1 MEKFYQLFDGRAPV
15 IYTPPSAIS
24 NKGRTDWKDLWL
36 MARLVMKFGGTSVG
50 SIERIRNVAAHVKR
64 EFDAGHE
71 IAVVVSAM
79 AGETDRLAGLAREAA
94 SIHDAREYDA
104 IVSTGEQ
111 VSAGLVAIV
120 LQDIGVPA
128 RSWTG
133 WQAGVQTSSVHG
145 AARITGMAIDK
156 LVARFADAQVC
167 VITGFQGLSEEGR
180 TSTLGRGGSDTSA
193 VAVAAAIGADCCD
206 IYTDVDGIYTA
217 DPRIV
222 PGARKLDKISYEEM
236 LEMASQG
243 AKVLQTRSV
252 ELAMV
257 HRVRLRVRSTFAAP
271 DAYPSDVPEFDLNI
285 GTFVCD
291 EDEIVESQVV
301 SGIAYAKDEAKVTL
315 VKVADKP
322 GVAARIFV
330 PLADAGIN
338 VDMIVQNIS
347 DDGQNTDMTFTVPT
361 ADLDRALATLKNARA
376 DIGYHDLTSSAN
388 IVKVSVIG
396 VGMRSNAGVAA
407 QMFQALASKGINIL
421 AITTSEIKV
430 SVLIG
435 AEYAELALRTLHTV
449 YGLDED

>member
-1 MEKFYQLFDGRAPV
+1 
-15 IYTPPSAIS
+15 
-24 NKGRTDWKDLWL
+24 
-36 MARLVMKFGGTSVG
+36 MARLVMKFGGTSMG
-50 SIERIRNVAAHVKR
+50 GIERMRNVAAHVKR
-64 EFDAGHE
+64 EYDAGHD

-79 AGETDRLAGLAREAA
+79 AGETDRLAGLARAAA
-94 SIHDAREYDA
+94 SMHDAREYDA

-111 VSAGLVAIV
+111 VSAGLLAII

-133 WQAGVQTSSVHG
+133 WQVAVTTSSVHG
-145 AARITGMAIDK
+145 AARITGVEVDK
-156 LVARFADAQVC
+156 LKARFADAQVC
-167 VITGFQGLSEEGR
+167 VITGFQGLSAEGR
-180 TSTLGRGGSDTSA
+180 IATLGRGGSDTSA

-206 IYTDVDGIYTA
+206 IYTDVDGVYTA

-257 HRVRLRVRSTFAAP
+257 HGVRLRVRSTFAPP
-271 DAYPSDVPEFDLNI
+271 DATPSDVPDFNLDI
-285 GTFVCD
+285 GTLVCD

-322 GVAARIFV
+322 GVAARVFV

-338 VDMIVQNIS
+338 VDMIVQNVS
-347 DDGQNTDMTFTVPT
+347 EDGQSTDMTFTVPT
-361 ADLDRALATLKNARA
+361 GDLERALATLRDVRD
-376 DIGYHDLTSSAN
+376 DIGYQDLTGSTN

-396 VGMRSNAGVAA
+396 IGMRSHAGVAS

-430 SVLIG
+430 SVLIE
-435 AEYAELALRTLHTV
+435 ADYAELALRTLHTA
-449 YGLDED
+449 YGLDEDQGPR